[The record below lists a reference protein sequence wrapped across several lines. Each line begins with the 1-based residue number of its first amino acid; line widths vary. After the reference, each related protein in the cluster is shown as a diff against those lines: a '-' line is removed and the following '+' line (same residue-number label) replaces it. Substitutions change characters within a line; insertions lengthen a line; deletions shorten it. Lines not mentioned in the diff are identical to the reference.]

1 MAPTT
6 AGEIA
11 AMSRSRRHDNGGPT
25 TDKNTSGS
33 NDREPARILKR
44 MRIVAEYRRSPKR
57 TKPASS
63 VNPLKKT
70 GIRSLFSRIIVRQQS
85 PMYAAMF
92 LRDLDNTRICYS
104 TSHTEPLR
112 SKCRRRT
119 WFGTCKKRWTRKGD
133 AAHLVLRLIT
143 WKHVPA
149 GQFLGRLGMTINY
162 SKPHLIANTM
172 SCVLFDSRDSSAA
185 FRLSPAR
192 GVAMTSMLRIKNAAD
207 SS

>member
-1 MAPTT
+1 MFILAFAIT
-6 AGEIA
+6 
-11 AMSRSRRHDNGGPT
+11 GP
-25 TDKNTSGS
+25 
-33 NDREPARILKR
+33 P
-44 MRIVAEYRRSPKR
+44 
-57 TKPASS
+57 
-63 VNPLKKT
+63 
-70 GIRSLFSRIIVRQQS
+70 
-85 PMYAAMF
+85 
-92 LRDLDNTRICYS
+92 
-104 TSHTEPLR
+104 
-112 SKCRRRT
+112 
-119 WFGTCKKRWTRKGD
+119 RWIEARKGDRSD

-149 GQFLGRLGMTINY
+149 GQFLGRLGMTIND

>member
-1 MAPTT
+1 M
-6 AGEIA
+6 E
-11 AMSRSRRHDNGGPT
+11 SR
-25 TDKNTSGS
+25 
-33 NDREPARILKR
+33 
-44 MRIVAEYRRSPKR
+44 
-57 TKPASS
+57 
-63 VNPLKKT
+63 
-70 GIRSLFSRIIVRQQS
+70 
-85 PMYAAMF
+85 
-92 LRDLDNTRICYS
+92 
-104 TSHTEPLR
+104 
-112 SKCRRRT
+112 
-119 WFGTCKKRWTRKGD
+119 TRKGD

-192 GVAMTSMLRIKNAAD
+192 GVAMTSMPRIKNAAD

>member
-1 MAPTT
+1 M
-6 AGEIA
+6 
-11 AMSRSRRHDNGGPT
+11 
-25 TDKNTSGS
+25 
-33 NDREPARILKR
+33 
-44 MRIVAEYRRSPKR
+44 
-57 TKPASS
+57 S
-63 VNPLKKT
+63 VNAKAVGTEALGSK
-70 GIRSLFSRIIVRQQS
+70 S
-85 PMYAAMF
+85 AAAINEWPN
-92 LRDLDNTRICYS
+92 RDFTLQVN
-104 TSHTEPLR
+104 
-112 SKCRRRT
+112 K
-119 WFGTCKKRWTRKGD
+119 TRKGG